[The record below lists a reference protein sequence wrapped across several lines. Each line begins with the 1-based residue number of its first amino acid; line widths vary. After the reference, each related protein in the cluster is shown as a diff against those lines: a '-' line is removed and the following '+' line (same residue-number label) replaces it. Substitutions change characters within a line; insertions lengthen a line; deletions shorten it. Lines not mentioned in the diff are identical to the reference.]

1 MRLGFY
7 GNYTK
12 ETAEFAAK
20 TGFKSMELSAWPQST
35 LNADTISDRELAE
48 IRKDMESKDLE
59 ISALGFYPNY
69 LDPDKKESDEAR
81 RYLPKVIDLAKRMDV
96 HTVAT
101 FVGRDPDKSVE
112 DNLPEF
118 KEVFSRF
125 VDYAAARDVRI
136 AIENCPMVDCYHQ
149 KSINLAHTPE
159 IWEKMFEIIPAEN
172 FGLEIDP
179 AHMVWQGI
187 DYVQAVYDFGPR
199 IFHAHAKDTE
209 IRWDVLK
216 KSGIYGRLFGEKVTF
231 GHGWWRARTPGWGE
245 VNWKAFITA
254 LIDVGYAG
262 NLDIEHEDDVF
273 AQYASLGT
281 VVEIESDIVNN
292 YSTEEIGLIM
302 GYNTLKDIVPRK
314 K

>member
-12 ETAEFAAK
+12 QTAEFAQR
-20 TGFKSMELSAWPQST
+20 TGFKSMELSAWPKST
-35 LNADTISDRELAE
+35 LNADTISDKELCE
-48 IRKDMESKDLE
+48 IRKDMASKDLE

-69 LDPDKKESDEAR
+69 LDPNKAESDEAR
-81 RYLPKVIDLAKRMDV
+81 RYFLKVIDLAQRMEV
-96 HTVAT
+96 PTVAT

-118 KEVFSRF
+118 REVFSRF
-125 VDYAAARDVRI
+125 VDYAAARGVRI

-159 IWEKMFEIIPAEN
+159 IWAKMFELIPAEN

-216 KSGIYGRLFGEKVTF
+216 KSGIYGRQFGEKVSF
-231 GHGWWRARTPGWGE
+231 GHGWWRARTPGWGD
-245 VNWKAFITA
+245 VKWKAFITA
-254 LIDVGYAG
+254 LIDVGYTG

-273 AQYASLGT
+273 ASYTSLGASAG
-281 VVEIESDIVNN
+281 EEFYIVNY
-292 YSTEEIGLIM
+292 YSTEEVGLMM
-302 GYNTLKDIVPRK
+302 GYNTLKDLVPRAK
-314 K
+314 

>member
-12 ETAEFAAK
+12 ETAEFAK
-20 TGFKSMELSAWPQST
+20 RVGFGSMELSAWPKST
-35 LNADTISDRELAE
+35 LNADTITDAQIAE
-48 IRKDMESKDLE
+48 IRKDMESKDIE
-59 ISALGFYPNY
+59 ISALGYYPNY
-69 LDPDKKESDEAR
+69 LDPDRNESEEAR
-81 RYLPKVIDLAKRMDV
+81 RYFLKVLELARRMDV
-96 HTVAT
+96 RTVAT

-125 VDYAAARDVRI
+125 VDEAAKRNVCI

-149 KSINLAHTPE
+149 KSVNLAHTPE
-159 IWEKMFEIIPAEN
+159 IWARMFEIIPAEN

-187 DYVQAVYDFGPR
+187 DYVQAVLDFGPR

-209 IRWDVLK
+209 IRYDILK
-216 KSGIYGRLFGEKVTF
+216 KSGIYGQLFGEKVVF

-245 VNWKAFITA
+245 VKWKSFITA
-254 LIDVGYAG
+254 LLDVGYKG

-273 AQYASLGT
+273 ANYASLG
-281 VVEIESDIVNN
+281 VAVGEESDIVNN

-302 GYNTLKDIVPRK
+302 GYNTLKDIVPGR
-314 K
+314 